1 MASKDMGHVATAVN
15 QLEGTKVDSNEV
27 QMDDVDQHVTGRTG
41 PPGNHPV
48 RTGAQGEK
56 YVREFSKMTLV
67 KKAIRD
73 NKDEKGFRKNNV
85 NCHYDALC
93 ETFVGKR
100 YSNEGML
107 PKLKPTEVVGII
119 MVHKTYQDPFE
130 DAVSVDLESY
140 CS

>member
-41 PPGNHPV
+41 PPGNQPV

-67 KKAIRD
+67 KKAIPD
-73 NKDEKGFRKNNV
+73 DKDEKVF
-85 NCHYDALC
+85 
-93 ETFVGKR
+93 
-100 YSNEGML
+100 
-107 PKLKPTEVVGII
+107 
-119 MVHKTYQDPFE
+119 
-130 DAVSVDLESY
+130 
-140 CS
+140 